1 MTPTLT
7 VIIAPHGREP
17 VSRECLSAVRK
28 SAGDGAQVIALADS
42 ASPDVARAA
51 EAFSAKV
58 FYAGKGRTSI
68 ARNIGARSAEGEILL
83 FLDSDVVLAEDA
95 VPLILRAFANGD
107 CDAVVGCYE
116 TPPRKT
122 PLFSQYQDLFTR
134 WHHTQTPA
142 EDGRIDWFW
151 TPIGAVRR
159 ECFSEAGGF
168 REDCNAEDIEFGLR
182 ITARGKKIILR
193 SDITGRHQHGRTLW
207 GYIRS
212 VCRESV
218 GLTEVHLRQNRDWRF
233 RTPYGGWR
241 NLVTLPMS
249 YFMFLT
255 LLIGTFIPSL
265 WWFNGV
271 SAGAAL
277 VHSFVINRK
286 LYAFIAQGRPFF
298 FRGLLFGAFMF
309 YNHVGTN
316 LIAGVA
322 IAFAA
327 VRHFLMPHRHED
339 TNTQRFIDET

>member
-159 ECFSEAGGF
+159 GGSPTGLNRLSMSRRRRREHVPVALEDRQRHRNRAGINARSE
-168 REDCNAEDIEFGLR
+168 RENL
-182 ITARGKKIILR
+182 
-193 SDITGRHQHGRTLW
+193 
-207 GYIRS
+207 
-212 VCRESV
+212 CRE
-218 GLTEVHLRQNRDWRF
+218 
-233 RTPYGGWR
+233 P
-241 NLVTLPMS
+241 
-249 YFMFLT
+249 
-255 LLIGTFIPSL
+255 
-265 WWFNGV
+265 
-271 SAGAAL
+271 
-277 VHSFVINRK
+277 
-286 LYAFIAQGRPFF
+286 
-298 FRGLLFGAFMF
+298 
-309 YNHVGTN
+309 
-316 LIAGVA
+316 IAGVEIILLPA
-322 IAFAA
+322 LYFHI
-327 VRHFLMPHRHED
+327 LMPSGD
-339 TNTQRFIDET
+339 TA